1 MMGLL
6 DSVLSMLGNKA
17 PDGSAQGGL
26 FEQVISLMNNP
37 EIGGL
42 SGLISKFEQGGLNE
56 IVSSWV
62 GTGANAPVSGEQIT
76 NTLGIDKI
84 KDIAGKMGMSNGQV
98 SDGLA
103 NLLPQIVDKLT
114 PNGQLP
120 DGNALEQTL
129 GSLLQK
135 FTKG

>member
-1 MMGLL
+1 MGLF
-6 DSVLSMLGNKA
+6 DKIVSVLGDKA

-26 FEQVISLMNNP
+26 FDQVTGLINDP

-42 SGLISKFEQGGLNE
+42 PGLISKFEKGGLGE

-62 GTGANAPVSGEQIT
+62 GTGANAPVSGDQIT

-84 KDIAGKMGMSNGQV
+84 RDIAGKLGMSDNQV
-98 SDGLA
+98 SDALA
-103 NLLPQIVDKLT
+103 SLLPQIVDKLT
-114 PNGQLP
+114 PNGKVP
-120 DGNALEQTL
+120 DGDTLEQTL

-135 FTKG
+135 FTKA

>member
-1 MMGLL
+1 MGLL
-6 DSVLSMLGNKA
+6 DKIVSVLGDKA

-26 FEQVISLMNNP
+26 FDQVTGLINDP

-42 SGLISKFEQGGLNE
+42 PGLISKFEKGGLGE

-62 GTGANAPVSGEQIT
+62 GTGANAPISGDQIT

-84 KDIAGKMGMSNGQV
+84 RDIAGKLGMSDGQV
-98 SDGLA
+98 SDALA
-103 NLLPQIVDKLT
+103 SLLPQIVDKLT
-114 PNGQLP
+114 PNGKVP
-120 DGNALEQTL
+120 NGDTLEQTL

-135 FTKG
+135 FTKA

>member
-1 MMGLL
+1 MGLL
-6 DSVLSMLGNKA
+6 DKVVSMLGSQT
-17 PDGSAQGGL
+17 PEGEAQGGL
-26 FEQVISLMNNP
+26 LGQAIGLLNRP

-42 SGLISKFEQGGLNE
+42 SGLISKFEKGGMGD

-62 GTGANAPVSGEQIT
+62 GTGANAPVSGNQIAS
-76 NTLGIDKI
+76 TLGTDTIRN
-84 KDIAGKMGMSNGQV
+84 IAGKLGMSESQV

-103 NLLPQIVDKLT
+103 TVLPGIVDKLT
-114 PNGQLP
+114 PNGKVP